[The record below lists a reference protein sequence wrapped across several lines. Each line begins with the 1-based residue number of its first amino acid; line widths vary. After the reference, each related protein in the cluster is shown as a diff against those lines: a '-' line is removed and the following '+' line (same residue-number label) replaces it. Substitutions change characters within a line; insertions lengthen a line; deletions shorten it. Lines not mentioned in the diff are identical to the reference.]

1 MGGGADEGGGVMGA
15 AIRMFEGID
24 AAPPRARLASDDPV
38 ETAQERLER
47 ATLATLAAHPAASVA
62 EGLAQL
68 FSDDLTFPKHV
79 ALLRGIQAL
88 HERGELVT
96 AASLAVELE
105 GQNVVAA
112 YRSPAF
118 LERALSSPE
127 PLGVLADHIARLKD
141 SSGRRRVASE
151 LHAVGASVAQ
161 NAPSADVAEALSTA
175 AAAALGAAR
184 WPDPVPLGVPTPPL
198 WPREVLTGP
207 LGRMVEVIA
216 DAYQVPRDMPAVLG
230 LGVIAA
236 AVGGRVQVRAR
247 RAWREP
253 LAVFLAVAM
262 APASRKSAAVRA
274 MTYPLTEW
282 ERREAD
288 RVGGD
293 FDESLSALRVAEKA
307 LARAEEAVGRAKDQ
321 EAREKAEERRRN
333 CVAELTAARANQ
345 VRPPRIVTDDA
356 TPEALTSLLAEHGGR
371 FAVISAEGGG
381 LFDMMAGR
389 YSSSVNLDVYL
400 KGHAGDTIRVDRKG
414 RAPEY
419 VRDPALTVAVAT
431 QPDTFRVLASRP
443 ELRGRGLPARFLYSV
458 PVSNIGFRDV
468 DPPPPDPEPIRA
480 WGELVR
486 ALLAI
491 TPEVDDEGRAKPRQ
505 LTLSEEASVILDQ
518 FAAII
523 ETRLRPGQDLHEV
536 ADWGGKLVGAAVRL
550 AGLLHLAEHDWTGA
564 APPWE
569 CPISGAVLDR
579 ACWLADNYFIPHARV
594 AFQTMG
600 DTPGVEGARK
610 LLTWIGKRA
619 RASFSSREALRAL
632 NRNGDRKTV
641 VDPALDVLTAH
652 GWIRE
657 GERDEKAKGRPSERY
672 IVHPAALRA

>member
-1 MGGGADEGGGVMGA
+1 MGGGADSEGGVMVA
-15 AIRMFEGID
+15 AITMREGID
-24 AAPPRARLASDDPV
+24 AAPRARLASDEPI
-38 ETAQERLER
+38 ESAQERLER
-47 ATLATLAAHPAASVA
+47 GVLATLAAHPAASVA
-62 EGLAQL
+62 EGLARL

-96 AASLAVELE
+96 AAALAVELE
-105 GQNVVAA
+105 ALNVAAA
-112 YRSPAF
+112 YRSTTF

-127 PLGVLADHIARLKD
+127 PLDALNDHIARLKD
-141 SSGRRRVASE
+141 SSGRRRVAHE
-151 LHAVGASVAQ
+151 LHAVGATVAQ
-161 NAPSADVAEALSTA
+161 GAPTADVVEALAGA
-175 AAAALGAAR
+175 AAAALDASR
-184 WPDPVPLGVPTPPL
+184 WPDPVPLGVPAPPL
-198 WPREVLTGP
+198 WPREVLRGP
-207 LGRMVEVIA
+207 LGKMSHVIA
-216 DAYQVPRDMPAVLG
+216 DAYQVPLDMPAVLG

-253 LAVFLAVAM
+253 LSVFTAVAM

-274 MTYPLTEW
+274 MSYPLVEW

-288 RVGGD
+288 RVGGEI
-293 FDESLSALRVAEKA
+293 DESLSTLRVAEKA
-307 LARAEEAVGRAKDQ
+307 LTRAEEAVGRAKDE
-321 EAREKAEERRRN
+321 EAREKAESRRRQ
-333 CVAELTAARANQ
+333 CVADLAAARLNQ
-345 VRPPRIVTDDA
+345 VKPPRIVTDDA

-381 LFDMMAGR
+381 LFDMMAGK

-419 VRDPALTVAVAT
+419 IRDPALTVAVAT

-458 PVSNIGFRDV
+458 PLSNIGFRDI

-486 ALLAI
+486 TLLMI
-491 TPEVDDEGRAKPRQ
+491 TADVDDEGRARTRQ
-505 LTLSEEASVILDQ
+505 LTLSEEASYCLDV
-518 FAAII
+518 FAGAI
-523 ETRLRPGQDLHEV
+523 EARLRPGQDLAEV

-550 AGLLHLAEHDWTGA
+550 AGLMHLAEHDWTG
-564 APPWE
+564 PVVPWE
-569 CPISGAVLDR
+569 VPIDGGTMDR
-579 ACWLADNYFIPHARV
+579 AAWLADNYFIPHARV
-594 AFQTMG
+594 AFQAMG
-600 DTPGVEGARK
+600 DTPGVDGARK
-610 LLTWIGKRA
+610 LLAWIGKRG

-632 NRNGDRKTV
+632 NRNGDRRTV
-641 VDPALDVLTAH
+641 VDPAIDVLVAH

-657 GERDEKAKGRPSERY
+657 ADRDEKKLGRPSERY
-672 IVHPAALRA
+672 LVHPAALRS